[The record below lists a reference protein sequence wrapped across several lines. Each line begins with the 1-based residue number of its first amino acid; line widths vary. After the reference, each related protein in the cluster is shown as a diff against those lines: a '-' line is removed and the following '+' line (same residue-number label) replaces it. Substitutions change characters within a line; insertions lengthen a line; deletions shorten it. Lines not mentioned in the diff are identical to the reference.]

1 MKYAGPPLKKMFVW
15 LAILA
20 VQALFY
26 NQAANWHFH
35 LLSNGMVIEH
45 AHPLKKGPS
54 SENPYQKH
62 QHSDLAY
69 SILAQL
75 SIISVITVAGLLVMG
90 LFFKGSF
97 EKVTS
102 PFILFFSEVNFGARL
117 LRAPPLSSI

>member
-1 MKYAGPPLKKMFVW
+1 MNHAGTPLKKMFFW

-20 VQALFY
+20 VQSLFY

-35 LLSNGMVIEH
+35 MLSNGMVIEH
-45 AHPLKKGPS
+45 AHPLKKTPAN
-54 SENPYQKH
+54 ENPYQKH

-75 SIISVITVAGLLVMG
+75 STISVIVIVGMLAMG
-90 LFFKGSF
+90 LFMKGSY

-102 PFILFFSEVNFGARL
+102 PFVLFFSETEPGARL
-117 LRAPPLSSI
+117 LRAPPLSFV

>member
-1 MKYAGPPLKKMFVW
+1 MKHAGATLKKMFIW

-35 LLSNGMVIEH
+35 MLSNGMVIEH
-45 AHPLKKGPS
+45 AHPLKKSPVN
-54 SENPYQKH
+54 ENPYQKH

-75 SIISVITVAGLLVMG
+75 SSVFVITVIGLLAMG
-90 LFFKGSF
+90 LFMKGSF

-102 PFILFFSEVNFGARL
+102 PFVLFFSKIEPGARL
-117 LRAPPLSSI
+117 LRAPPLSFV